1 MVETLLELD
10 KLLFLFLNG
19 LGSPSYDSFWLVITN
34 KLLNVFVYFILA
46 LYFFK
51 KTNLKYFVFLLL
63 SISIL
68 ILFTDQFTN
77 FIKYII
83 SRPRP
88 CHEED
93 FQEFIRLV
101 KSNCGGAFGYFS
113 GHASNSFALA
123 FFFSR
128 LLSSELKQLP
138 IFLFLFAFLV
148 AYSRVYI
155 GVHYPLDVFSGAVM
169 GSFSGFIGYLL
180 WGKYIYPDQIDK
192 K

>member
-1 MVETLLELD
+1 MIETLLELD

-19 LGSPSYDSFWLVITN
+19 LGSPSYDAFWLVITN
-34 KLLNVFVYFILA
+34 KLLNAFIYFILT

-51 KTNLKYFVFLLL
+51 KTNLKYFVLLLL
-63 SISIL
+63 SISVL

-77 FIKYII
+77 FIKHVV

-88 CHEED
+88 CYEEY
-93 FQEFIRLV
+93 FQELIRLV

-148 AYSRVYI
+148 AYSRIYI
-155 GVHYPLDVFSGAVM
+155 GVHYPLDVFSGAVI
-169 GSFSGFIGYLL
+169 GSFLGFIGYFL
-180 WGKYIYPDQIDK
+180 WSKYVYSDQIEK